1 MNSPG
6 EFCDSTLLP
15 IAMCVIN
22 LCTVGFI
29 QIRLCFL
36 NTLLLQCFDAVGH
49 ATGIVQDSYV
59 KNRVN
64 PPLIATEMIPAPI
77 VSEIMLEQ
85 HTKSHEE
92 SE

>member
-1 MNSPG
+1 MCCSFMEVNVNSPG

-49 ATGIVQDSYV
+49 ATGRAYMPSG
-59 KNRVN
+59 
-64 PPLIATEMIPAPI
+64 L
-77 VSEIMLEQ
+77 
-85 HTKSHEE
+85 
-92 SE
+92 